1 MFGGSGRSHGFGME
15 ESEAPRDAQY
25 LIQMHEIRLLSQ
37 LSLGIRISARNDSHA
52 GCWRIED
59 RTMVTVEEFSR
70 LVSGVYAAAVTPK
83 HWAVALADISRMLNA
98 SGGGLLTGAGSSRSV
113 MTTTV
118 PSEASSA
125 YIAYYRTIDYVL
137 DAVEKSPVGL
147 IRGGQ
152 ALVALNA
159 HSEFEADFMRPFE
172 MDDGIF
178 VRLTGGRL
186 PTSFLVAAP
195 KGPEPFDTAE
205 RVRFMGALIPHLQQA
220 VRTQGKLAALA
231 DSAVEL
237 AGALE
242 AVRHGVIIVA
252 AEHLVINLN
261 SAAERIVRAEDGL
274 RLASGRIAAISMRA
288 EQELHCAIQNAIA
301 GEPSAVRAARSLTCV
316 RPSGRRPY
324 VIHVLPSHRR
334 DSDEPLR
341 RPMALVL
348 IIDPDDEP
356 EPAAEL
362 LRRLYLLTEAE
373 AEVALRVMH
382 GEDLRRIA
390 EDLSISLTTVRTHLQ
405 HVFEKTD
412 THRQAELVRL
422 LFALIP

>member
-37 LSLGIRISARNDSHA
+37 LSLGIRTSARNDSHA

-83 HWAVALADISRMLNA
+83 HWAAALADISRMLNA
-98 SGGGLLTGAGSSRSV
+98 SGGGLLTGVGSSRSV

-152 ALVALNA
+152 QLVALNA

-205 RVRFMGALIPHLQQA
+205 RVKFMGALIPHLQQA
-220 VRTQGKLAALA
+220 VRTQAGRRAGGRPARSNHRRSRTFGDKPEFGRRADRSRGRRAAL
-231 DSAVEL
+231 
-237 AGALE
+237 G
-242 AVRHGVIIVA
+242 VR
-252 AEHLVINLN
+252 
-261 SAAERIVRAEDGL
+261 
-274 RLASGRIAAISMRA
+274 
-288 EQELHCAIQNAIA
+288 
-301 GEPSAVRAARSLTCV
+301 T
-316 RPSGRRPY
+316 
-324 VIHVLPSHRR
+324 HRR
-334 DSDEPLR
+334 DKHACR
-341 RPMALVL
+341 TGA
-348 IIDPDDEP
+348 
-356 EPAAEL
+356 
-362 LRRLYLLTEAE
+362 
-373 AEVALRVMH
+373 ALRH
-382 GEDLRRIA
+382 TERHRRR
-390 EDLSISLTTVRTHLQ
+390 TVRCQGSAIAHLCSA
-405 HVFEKTD
+405 FG
-412 THRQAELVRL
+412 
-422 LFALIP
+422 